1 MKLFNV
7 FAAALAVTSAVAQ
20 IEAPDGVDQGE
31 LNEAL
36 AEAMNSM
43 QPGTPQEQQGAMEDL
58 KVVHID
64 GPLECEEEDTIE
76 ASKYV
81 SVEYVGTIAEGSETG
96 EVGKIFDSSFIRGQT
111 LDFQHSLGQV
121 PRGFD
126 FATRGLCQGVNV
138 SITIPPLLAF
148 GDEGNGGIIP
158 GGATIHFNVF
168 VKKVSVEDFRP
179 EYNFFEHMDSDKDG
193 LVSRKEMTDFMLL
206 NYRAGVPDELWNAAD
221 KNGDGYSDWNEFIFD
236 KGEKKKRVINQDDED
251 KKAKA
256 ALLAAEESEASKDD
270 AEAEEAE
277 ASKDEAEADVEEITT
292 AQE

>member
-1 MKLFNV
+1 M
-7 FAAALAVTSAVAQ
+7 
-20 IEAPDGVDQGE
+20 G
-31 LNEAL
+31 
-36 AEAMNSM
+36 
-43 QPGTPQEQQGAMEDL
+43 
-58 KVVHID
+58 
-64 GPLECEEEDTIE
+64 
-76 ASKYV
+76 
-81 SVEYVGTIAEGSETG
+81 
-96 EVGKIFDSSFIRGQT
+96 
-111 LDFQHSLGQV
+111 
-121 PRGFD
+121 D

-206 NYRAGVPDELWNAAD
+206 NYRAGVPDELWNA
-221 KNGDGYSDWNEFIFD
+221 FIFD

-256 ALLAAEESEASKDD
+256 ALLAAEEAEASKDD
-270 AEAEEAE
+270 A
-277 ASKDEAEADVEEITT
+277 EAEADVEEITT

>member
-1 MKLFNV
+1 MKVFNV
-7 FAAALAVTSAVAQ
+7 FAAALAVTSAVAE
-20 IEAPDGVDQGE
+20 IAAPDGVDQGK

-43 QPGTPQEQQGAMEDL
+43 QPGTPEEQQGAMEDL
-58 KVVHID
+58 KVVHIE
-64 GPLECEEEDTIE
+64 GPLECEDEDRIE
-76 ASKYV
+76 PKKYV

-96 EVGKIFDSSFIRGQT
+96 EIGKIFDSSALRGGQT

-126 FATRGLCQGVNV
+126 FATNVLCQGVNV

-148 GDEGNGGIIP
+148 GDQGNGGVIP
-158 GGATIHFNVF
+158 GGATVHFNVV

-179 EYNFFEHMDSDKDG
+179 EYNFFEHMDTDKDG
-193 LVSRKEMTDFMLL
+193 LVSRKEMTDFMLI
-206 NYRAGVPDELWNAAD
+206 NYRSGVPDELWNAAD

-256 ALLAAEESEASKDD
+256 ALLAAEE
-270 AEAEEAE
+270 AE
-277 ASKDEAEADVEEITT
+277 ASKEDVEVDAEADVEADVEEITT
-292 AQE
+292 AQK